1 VGGGIRS
8 RETIQRLLNQGVQR
22 VILGTAAV
30 EKPEFVQ
37 EACQQFGEAI
47 IISLDAREGY
57 VAIHGWQ
64 RTTRN
69 RAGEI
74 GEKLEKLGVK
84 RFIYTDIQRDGTLT
98 QPDFATLT
106 ELLQR
111 LRTPLIA
118 SGGISTIAH
127 LVRLAQLGL
136 EGAIVGR
143 ALYTGDIDLPEALKV
158 VAKQA

>member
-1 VGGGIRS
+1 
-8 RETIQRLLNQGVQR
+8 
-22 VILGTAAV
+22 
-30 EKPEFVQ
+30 
-37 EACQQFGEAI
+37 
-47 IISLDAREGY
+47 LDAREGY